1 MVGNSDS
8 GIYYQLSY
16 IYIPYEGE
24 GGMNSTWTMNKIKKI
39 DFVTSSI
46 AFNNESWRFQVPS
59 HLKFKVYG
67 NIKIKCPI
75 IIIII
80 IIIIILLLL
89 LLLLLLWCPSTIAFF
104 LPNDDVMQLHLFA

>member
-1 MVGNSDS
+1 
-8 GIYYQLSY
+8 
-16 IYIPYEGE
+16 
-24 GGMNSTWTMNKIKKI
+24 MNHEQNKKI

-46 AFNNESWRFQVPS
+46 AFNNELWRFQVPS

-80 IIIIILLLL
+80 IIIIMV
-89 LLLLLLWCPSTIAFF
+89 SVHNSF
-104 LPNDDVMQLHLFA
+104 LSS